1 MMRCAVENFHA
12 RYAKTCIS
20 RARITGYTK
29 AGLIKTSPSLPPV
42 FSQMYA
48 RFRVHLGDG
57 LLTLEGTL
65 RIRKISPPMRAVHG
79 IMPGGN
85 YAPHPNVVVTK
96 SARTRKTFR

>member
-1 MMRCAVENFHA
+1 MRKASIA
-12 RYAKTCIS
+12 
-20 RARITGYTK
+20 RARITGYLGQ
-29 AGLIKTSPSLPPV
+29 AHENSPSLPPV

-48 RFRVHLGDG
+48 RFRVHLEDG

-65 RIRKISPPMRAVHG
+65 RIRKGSPPTRAVLW